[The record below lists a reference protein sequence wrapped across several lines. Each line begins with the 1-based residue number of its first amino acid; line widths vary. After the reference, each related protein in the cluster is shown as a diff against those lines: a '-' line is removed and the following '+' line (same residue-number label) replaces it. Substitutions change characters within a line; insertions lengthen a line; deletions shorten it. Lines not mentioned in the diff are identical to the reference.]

1 VKRLALLISA
11 VLIGT
16 VSVQAQ
22 SSPRFGNGG
31 DSVGA
36 LVADGFEIKSVVLN
50 NGKYIVFL
58 QKERKA
64 FACEF
69 SRVNKSRCGEIQ

>member
-1 VKRLALLISA
+1 VKRIALLISA
-11 VLIGT
+11 LLIGLGAA
-16 VSVQAQ
+16 QAQ
-22 SSPRFGNGG
+22 STSRFENGG
-31 DSVGA
+31 GSVGQ
-36 LVADGFEIKSVVLN
+36 LVADGYEIKSVVLN

-69 SRVNKSRCGEIQ
+69 SRVDRSRCGEIQ